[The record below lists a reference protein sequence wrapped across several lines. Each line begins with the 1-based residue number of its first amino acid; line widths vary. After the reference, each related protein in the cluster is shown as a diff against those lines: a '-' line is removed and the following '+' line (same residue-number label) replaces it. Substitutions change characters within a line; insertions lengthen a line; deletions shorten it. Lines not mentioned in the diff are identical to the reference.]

1 MFNITNLQP
10 PMLEFASTKAISLT
24 VLSGNQ
30 HFVFKKVVR
39 LVFVSFLVFP
49 PFLLFGSLSF
59 FPFRDQA
66 FATLAASVADIV
78 GVGDG

>member
-1 MFNITNLQP
+1 MNKIIIP
-10 PMLEFASTKAISLT
+10 
-24 VLSGNQ
+24 
-30 HFVFKKVVR
+30 HFVFMNVVQ
-39 LVFVSFLVFP
+39 LVASFMAFP

>member
-1 MFNITNLQP
+1 M
-10 PMLEFASTKAISLT
+10 
-24 VLSGNQ
+24 
-30 HFVFKKVVR
+30 KVVQ
-39 LVFVSFLVFP
+39 LVFVSFFVFFFVFP
-49 PFLLFGSLSF
+49 PFLLFGSSSF

>member
-1 MFNITNLQP
+1 M
-10 PMLEFASTKAISLT
+10 
-24 VLSGNQ
+24 
-30 HFVFKKVVR
+30 KVVQ
-39 LVFVSFLVFP
+39 LVFVSFFCIFP
-49 PFLLFGSLSF
+49 SPFLLFGSLSF

>member
-10 PMLEFASTKAISLT
+10 PMLEFASIKAIPLT

-30 HFVFKKVVR
+30 HFKKVVQ

-49 PFLLFGSLSF
+49 HFLLFGSLSF